1 MKSLES
7 RNNTTMN
14 LFHRLWRTSIYRRI
28 LTGFGIVIGL
38 IVVLNGLT
46 YFQLDHVRTNAAA
59 ILPYSIQSSTF
70 HEIAVTVSDLDAGI
84 DRYFVMGGQEARD
97 AIMAGVEALQT
108 ARETLAANPAGENNL
123 VDEMIQSLSD
133 LNDKILALLA
143 LDSETATTRQTNLAI
158 LAATRQS
165 QESKALEAE
174 AAEAA
179 RTALLAITNEQ
190 QRIASDTVTQID
202 LVSLVAL
209 VVALGASLVVSR
221 SIARPLKHMVSAS
234 SRIAS
239 GELEARVP
247 IRSLDETG
255 QLAAAFNHMA
265 ENLQQ
270 MVDAER
276 ASTQRLET
284 VVANYTA
291 FVQSVAGGNLTQRLA
306 IASDH
311 GDDDLYRLG
320 VNLNAMVASLGEL
333 ARQIRQS
340 ASEVSSTAV
349 EILSAASQQNAST
362 VEQQAAVTQTMAT
375 VEEVQTTVR
384 QTAQRAE
391 AVSDASQQS
400 LAVSRQGSAAVTDT
414 VEGMEMIQD
423 RVNAIAEN
431 ILALSERTQQIGDII
446 ETVNDIAEQSKLL
459 ALNASIEAARAGEEG
474 RGFAVVAMEVRQ
486 LAEQSRE
493 ATARVRAILS
503 EIQQATNTAVM
514 VTEEGSKGAQRG
526 MALVTRAGQA
536 IHDLAGVIEE
546 SAQAATQIAASTHQ
560 QTSGMDQLLVAMQSI
575 LQASIQTS
583 ASTKQAEHGAQNLT
597 EMARQ
602 LESLVAR
609 YQL

>member
-1 MKSLES
+1 
-7 RNNTTMN
+7 MN
-14 LFHRLWRTSIYRRI
+14 IFNRLWKTSIYRRI
-28 LTGFGIVIGL
+28 LTGFGIVIAL
-38 IVVLNGLT
+38 IIILDWLT
-46 YFQLDHVRTNAAA
+46 YLQLDRVRQNAGT
-59 ILPYSIQSSTF
+59 ILPHTIQTSMF
-70 HEIAVTVSDLDAGI
+70 HEIAVTIADLDAGI

-97 AIMAGVEALQT
+97 SITAGVETLQSVQETLRTNPVIDASLQT
-108 ARETLAANPAGENNL
+108 DDMVQGLT
-123 VDEMIQSLSD
+123 D
-133 LNDKILALLA
+133 LNDRVLALLA

-158 LAATRQS
+158 LAAVQQS
-165 QESKALEAE
+165 EQVKALEKDSS
-174 AAEAA
+174 EAA
-179 RTALLAITNEQ
+179 RAQLVEITNEQ
-190 QRIASDTVTQID
+190 QQIASDTVTQVE
-202 LVSLVAL
+202 LLSLAVL
-209 VVALGASLVVSR
+209 VVALVASVAVSR
-221 SIARPLKHMVSAS
+221 SIARPLGGMVKAATQ
-234 SRIAS
+234 IAS
-239 GELEARVP
+239 GDLDTRVP

-270 MVDAER
+270 MVDTER
-276 ASTQRLET
+276 TSKERLQT
-284 VVANYTA
+284 VVADYTT

-306 IASDH
+306 IAANQEQ
-311 GDDDLYRLG
+311 DDDLHRLG

-340 ASEVSSTAV
+340 ASEVSATAV

-362 VEQQAAVTQTMAT
+362 VEQQAAISQTMAT
-375 VEEVQTTVR
+375 VEEVQATVR
-384 QTAQRAE
+384 QTAQRAQ

-400 LAVSRQGSAAVTDT
+400 VAVSRQGNASVSDT
-414 VEGMEMIQD
+414 MEGMEMIQE

-493 ATARVRAILS
+493 ATARVRAILG

-526 MALVTRAGQA
+526 MALVTHAGQA
-536 IHDLAGVIEE
+536 IRDLSGVIEE
-546 SAQAATQIAASTHQ
+546 SAQAATQIAASTQQ

-575 LQASIQTS
+575 RQASIQTA
-583 ASTKQAEHGAQNLT
+583 ASTKQAEHGAQNLAD
-597 EMARQ
+597 MARQ
-602 LESLVAR
+602 LEALVAR